1 MRSTTLIDANG
12 HMVTVK
18 APDDQP
24 ANDPKEDDHHD
35 FLTDHWMDVAAASY
49 LGFKRHGIGTVVVTK
64 RDPAAGRVHESVG
77 MHNLMYSPAN
87 GGWLKQQ
94 DERLSTDWLDT
105 RFQSYNPN
113 EAAIVVMADED
124 GSFRAYAVNGSP
136 APPRA
141 FELVNARQN

>member
-35 FLTDHWMDVAAASY
+35 FLTDHWMDVAAASF
-49 LGFKRHGIGTVVVTK
+49 LGFKRHGIGTVVVTT
-64 RDPAAGRVHESVG
+64 RDPAAGAIHEAVG
-77 MHNLMYSPAN
+77 MHNLMYSPAA

-94 DERLSTDWLDT
+94 AERLPSEWLDT
-105 RFQSYNPN
+105 RFQSYDPN
-113 EAAIVVMADED
+113 EAAIVVMADQD

-136 APPRA
+136 TPPRA

>member
-18 APDDQP
+18 TPEDQP

-49 LGFKRHGIGTVVVTK
+49 LGFKRHGIGTVVVTP
-64 RDPAAGRVHESVG
+64 RDPAEGRVQDTVG
-77 MHNLMYSPAN
+77 MHNLMYSPAS

-94 DERLSTDWLDT
+94 ADRLPADWLDT
-105 RFQSYNPN
+105 RFQSYDPN
-113 EAAIVVMADED
+113 EAAIVVMADGD
-124 GSFRAYAVNGSP
+124 GSVRAYAVNGTP
-136 APPRA
+136 APPRSY
-141 FELVNARQN
+141 ELVNARQN